1 MNIYFQFKNKLLKD
15 DGWWNQGL
23 FKKMRL
29 FSIIPT
35 NKLLL
40 FPSILLYFL
49 LCWPVN
55 LFTFFFFFAIALI
68 TTNSIFCI
76 FLCLKAILL
85 YTENVKFYA
94 GSDFFLFV
102 HLWIQDC
109 NLNTKTLEKKFCR
122 MSEDIRYNWRWLTH
136 VFSVCSEEIKAL
148 SPRSNGPP
156 ILARQFW
163 SWLSIRPYDSNSF
176 RP

>member
-1 MNIYFQFKNKLLKD
+1 MMADETKVSSRRWDCLALYQQINSYYSHQFYYTFSCVDLLTY
-15 DGWWNQGL
+15 L
-23 FKKMRL
+23 H
-29 FSIIPT
+29 
-35 NKLLL
+35 
-40 FPSILLYFL
+40 
-49 LCWPVN
+49 
-55 LFTFFFFFAIALI
+55 FFFFVIALI

-94 GSDFFLFV
+94 GSDFFLCV

-156 ILARQFW
+156 ILGRQFW